1 MMKNI
6 HTNKKGVALLTVVLF
21 FLVMV
26 ILLGGLLFATV
37 NNLKNTQT
45 AQKHTSVYYAAES
58 GINLQ
63 LAKFMNLFET
73 AKANNWSISNLE
85 NQIIALRNSVNS
97 TDGLVTMKDNLGKPT
112 STMVTMSGPHSD
124 LNHPN
129 YTFYRIQSI
138 GTVGGV
144 QRTLSTS
151 IGYEYALGSG
161 PLLPIAGA
169 IVVNRGIDVQNGSVV
184 GSIATNLAGGSTI
197 SMRRVNCNLIPQFTV
212 PTLGTSPCPTK
223 EVKME
228 ENKHIVFSDIVLP
241 QYPTNAELLSK
252 YTQVTLVSNTITLP
266 DPGTKVG
273 YYISNISPT
282 NTLTIDL
289 GNWMDPLDYVV
300 LRVTGT
306 MSFTRRINVIGTG
319 RVMLLMDHNSGITIS
334 GSINPGS
341 NDPTKIRSEERRC
354 RERV

>member
-112 STMVTMSGPHSD
+112 STMVTMSGPD
-124 LNHPN
+124 
-129 YTFYRIQSI
+129 RK
-138 GTVGGV
+138 
-144 QRTLSTS
+144 
-151 IGYEYALGSG
+151 
-161 PLLPIAGA
+161 
-169 IVVNRGIDVQNGSVV
+169 SVV
-184 GSIATNLAGGSTI
+184 
-197 SMRRVNCNLIPQFTV
+197 
-212 PTLGTSPCPTK
+212 
-223 EVKME
+223 
-228 ENKHIVFSDIVLP
+228 
-241 QYPTNAELLSK
+241 
-252 YTQVTLVSNTITLP
+252 
-266 DPGTKVG
+266 
-273 YYISNISPT
+273 
-282 NTLTIDL
+282 
-289 GNWMDPLDYVV
+289 
-300 LRVTGT
+300 
-306 MSFTRRINVIGTG
+306 
-319 RVMLLMDHNSGITIS
+319 
-334 GSINPGS
+334 
-341 NDPTKIRSEERRC
+341 
-354 RERV
+354 